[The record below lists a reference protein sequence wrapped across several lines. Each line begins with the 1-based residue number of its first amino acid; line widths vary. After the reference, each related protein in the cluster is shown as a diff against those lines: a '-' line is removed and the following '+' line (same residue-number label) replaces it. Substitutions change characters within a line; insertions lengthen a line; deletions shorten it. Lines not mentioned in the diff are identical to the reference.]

1 MQMCNRKGGFASGGE
16 IKDGLK
22 TSRVSNRAGLHR
34 GHSLD
39 RTREDGSLRRL
50 GSFSH
55 SQII

>member
-1 MQMCNRKGGFASGGE
+1 MCNRKGGFASGGE

-34 GHSLD
+34 GHSLN